1 MLVINGRNESEFVGK
16 TVEEFIKFKKYDK
29 SKIAVEL
36 NGEILPKDKFNVVFK
51 DGDRAEIVH
60 FVGGG

>member
-1 MLVINGRNESEFVGK
+1 MLVINGRNENEFIGK
-16 TVEEFIKFKKYDK
+16 TAKEFIKSKKYDK
-29 SKIAVEL
+29 GKIAVEL

-60 FVGGG
+60 LVGGG